1 MVSGR
6 QTLADIDRAVT
17 EARGQVAAAEAQIET
32 IRQQLLEGRK
42 AHAQD
47 FKELARIRLD
57 QIASAA
63 MVKQLD
69 QAERQAKTLL
79 DQREG
84 ALADLERRLAAAET
98 SAQAL
103 ESERAAQAAR
113 VDEAD
118 KSVDA
123 AEAKTQ
129 TRLGSDPAHQAQRE
143 RAQEAERL
151 ARHAQEKAAQSE
163 SEREQKGAS
172 YRADPLFMY
181 LWNRR
186 FGLPEYRS
194 GGLVRM
200 LDGKVARL
208 IGYADARANYARLN
222 EIPERLQEHATS
234 LAAAAETELA
244 ALRALDETARTADGI
259 SDLDARLKEEQDRLA
274 AIDARIAQAANDRQA
289 LQVRKALFAAG
300 EDEHTR
306 QAVDFL
312 ASELERDD
320 LMELRRQAM
329 STPSPED
336 DLIVSRMLKRD
347 DESRQIQ
354 ATAQG
359 LKEAIAQ
366 QQQRL
371 AELEAL
377 RADFTR
383 SRYDRSGSSFA
394 DQALILATLGQ
405 FLSGVL
411 DRRAL
416 WRVLEEQHSYR
427 PERSDPSFGSGG
439 FGRGT
444 PWGGGGG
451 GGGVDLGDILG
462 SLGRSGRIGGGGFG
476 GGHRGGGSS
485 SGGGGGGFRTGG
497 GF

>member
-17 EARGQVAAAEAQIET
+17 EAHGQVAAAEAQIET
-32 IRQQLLEGRK
+32 IRQQLLDGRK

-47 FKELARIRLD
+47 FKDLARIRLD
-57 QIASAA
+57 QLGSAE

-69 QAERQAKTLL
+69 RAEQQAKSLL
-79 DQREG
+79 DQRQG
-84 ALADLERRLAAAET
+84 ALADLERQLAAAEIA
-98 SAQAL
+98 AQAL
-103 ESERAAQAAR
+103 EAERAAQAAR
-113 VDEAD
+113 LDEVA
-118 KSVDA
+118 KSVDV

-129 TRLGSDPAHQAQRE
+129 TRLGTDPAHQAQRE
-143 RAQEAERL
+143 RAQESERL

-163 SEREQKGAS
+163 SEREQKGVS

-186 FGLPEYRS
+186 FGQPEYRS

-200 LDGKVARL
+200 LDAKVARL

-222 EIPERLQEHATS
+222 EIPERLREHATS
-234 LAAAAETELA
+234 LATAAETELA

-300 EDEHTR
+300 EDAHTR
-306 QAVDFL
+306 KAVDFL

-329 STPSPED
+329 STPLPED
-336 DLIVSRMLKRD
+336 DLIVSRMLKRE
-347 DESRQIQ
+347 DETRQIQ

-377 RADFTR
+377 RTDFTR
-383 SRYDRSGSSFA
+383 SRYDRDGSSFT

-405 FLSGVL
+405 FVSGVL
-411 DRRAL
+411 DRRSL
-416 WRVLEEQHSYR
+416 WRVLEQQHSYR

-451 GGGVDLGDILG
+451 VDLGDIVG
-462 SLGRSGRIGGGGFG
+462 SLGRGGFG
-476 GGHRGGGSS
+476 GGHRGGGGS
-485 SGGGGGGFRTGG
+485 GGGGGFRTGG

>member
-32 IRQQLLEGRK
+32 IRQQLLEGSK

-57 QIASAA
+57 QLGSAQ
-63 MVKQLD
+63 MVEKLD
-69 QAERQAKTLL
+69 QAERQAKALL
-79 DQREG
+79 GRRRDAR
-84 ALADLERRLAAAET
+84 ADLERQLAAAET
-98 SAQAL
+98 AAQDL

-113 VDEAD
+113 VDEAA
-118 KSVDA
+118 KAVDA

-129 TRLGSDPAHQAQRE
+129 TRLGSDPAHRTQRE

-181 LWNRR
+181 LWSRG
-186 FGLPEYRS
+186 FGTPEYRS
-194 GGLVRM
+194 GGLVRI
-200 LDGKVARL
+200 LDSKVARL

-222 EIPERLQEHATS
+222 EIPERLREHAAS

-244 ALRALDETARTADGI
+244 ALRTLDETARTTDGI
-259 SDLDARLKEEQDRLA
+259 SDLDARLREEQDRLA
-274 AIDARIAQAANDRQA
+274 AIDARIAQAAGDRQA
-289 LQVRKALFAAG
+289 LEVRKALFAAG

-320 LMELRRQAM
+320 LMELRRLAM
-329 STPSPED
+329 STPLPED
-336 DLIVSRMLKRD
+336 DLIVSRMLKRE
-347 DESRQIQ
+347 DETRQLQ
-354 ATAQG
+354 ATGQG

-371 AELEAL
+371 SELEAL

-383 SRYDRSGSSFA
+383 SRYDRNGSSFS

-405 FLSGVL
+405 FLNGVL
-411 DRRAL
+411 DRRTL

-451 GGGVDLGDILG
+451 VDLGDILG
-462 SLGRSGRIGGGGFG
+462 SLGRGGRGGGFG
-476 GGHRGGGSS
+476 GGHRGGGG